1 MMHVEISHA
10 AWLHAT
16 SLAIAIGVV
25 VEEGYARLRGN
36 FSRWRVP
43 SAVAEELI
51 DYRSA
56 VSFPRGAMVFLE
68 GSPGDLFG
76 CVVAGYVKVYC
87 NVANGTRVLARLS
100 GPGDI
105 IGYADSEDGKG
116 RRSKIFETQALTKC
130 SISLFTRERAVR
142 LLRSLDPD
150 EAIEL
155 YQSLNSFWSLTLHWW
170 TSFIGLPF
178 QRRLEVVLADLGH
191 RVGVHDNRGTLIIPE
206 LSQEDLAEMIASSRP
221 LVSRLLNEMEERGL
235 VRRLGKQYLLL
246 NGWDSQEH
254 GFVGMQSPLDEER
267 RSAEPGANQHYGRLS
282 VVAERSRSVGAKTKL
297 HGAAGK

>member
-1 MMHVEISHA
+1 MMHMEISHA
-10 AWLHAT
+10 ALLHAT
-16 SLAIAIGVV
+16 SIAIAIGAV

-36 FSRWRVP
+36 FSSWRVP
-43 SAVAEELI
+43 SAIADELV

-130 SISLFTRERAVR
+130 SIALFTRERAVR

-155 YQSLNSFWSLTLHWW
+155 YQSLNSFWSATLHWW
-170 TSFIGLPF
+170 TSFLGLPF
-178 QRRLEVVLADLGH
+178 QRRLEVVLGDLGR
-191 RVGVHDNRGTLIIPE
+191 RVGVPDNRGTLIIPE

-221 LVSRLLNEMEERGL
+221 LVSRLLNEMVERGM
-235 VRRLGKQYLLL
+235 VQRRGKQYLLL

-254 GFVGMQSPLDEER
+254 GFARMQGPLGEEQC
-267 RSAEPGANQHYGRLS
+267 SEAPGGQQHYGRLS
-282 VVAERSRSVGAKTKL
+282 VVAERTRSAGAKTKL
-297 HGAAGK
+297 NGAAGK